1 MSTIIAPAAATAPF
15 CTAPF
20 STAPFSTAQVAG
32 CAHTGTADRRA
43 LSSAAA
49 VTPAW
54 RTVPSL
60 LEMHVAADRNGTD
73 DNYTARFVVA
83 SKVAV
88 PAETGRDGYRA
99 GKPAAPPRETL
110 R

>member
-1 MSTIIAPAAATAPF
+1 MSTLIAPAAATAPF

-20 STAPFSTAQVAG
+20 CTAPFAK
-32 CAHTGTADRRA
+32 CAHTGTTDRRA
-43 LSSAAA
+43 LSIAAA

-54 RTVPSL
+54 RAVPSL
-60 LEMHVAADRNGTD
+60 LETHVAADRNGTD

-83 SKVAV
+83 SNVAV